1 MVQRRGSRLSGTRG
15 RRSRWL
21 PLGVVTIGASLALL
35 VPSNGFSAGHGVVLA
50 SADASGM
57 DVGVVPPDVAFGFKE
72 GAEVHRFE
80 SETNRLLDIL
90 IHSLYSNKD
99 VFLRELISNA
109 SDALDKLRFLSLTN
123 PKELGTG
130 DVAELDVR
138 ISVDEEARTMTIQ
151 DKGVGMTKEELAKN
165 LGTIAKSGTSAFL
178 EQMEKG
184 ADTSL
189 IGQFGVGFYS
199 AFLVSD
205 WVEVA
210 SKSNKEDKQWLWESN
225 ANGEYS
231 VREDTEGEP
240 LGRGTR
246 ITLHL
251 KEDAA
256 TYLKDEKVT
265 QLIKRYS
272 QFINFPIYYQ
282 TTTMVDREVPVED
295 GDEDASP
302 SDEPL
307 SEDEDEVSDAEDDE
321 GKPKTKFIKVQETEW
336 EKMNDVKA
344 IWLRSPSEVEQH
356 EYDEFFKNLN
366 KGNGNN
372 PLMQSHFSAE
382 GDVEFRSIL
391 FIPNEPAPDMYD
403 NAPGGVSRATLKLY
417 VRRVFISDDFEE
429 LLPKYLSF
437 VKGVVDSDTLP
448 LNVNRETL
456 QQSNALKTIK
466 KKVIRKILDMIRK
479 ASEEYENGEDAGET
493 KIDDEGTPIKLKSKW
508 ENFWEHYSKNI
519 KLGVIED
526 STNRNR
532 LAKLLRF
539 TSSSSPD
546 KGITLQTYV
555 DRMKEGQDNIY
566 FIAAENAEAARKSP
580 FAEKLFKRGYEVL
593 YFLDAMDEYI
603 VQHLTEFDDK
613 KFINVSKDDLKF
625 GEADEAQEKATL
637 KRLKKV
643 YKPLT
648 SWYKDLMSSEVEKV
662 VVSNRLDDTPMVV
675 VSGKY
680 GWSAHMERMMKAQA
694 MHDDRQSEF
703 LRPKKTLELN
713 PRHPLVKELLS
724 RVELTPEDESLRAT
738 ARTLYEMA
746 LLASGFDMDD
756 HTSLS
761 SRVYSMVSANL
772 GIPEDAVVDEEIF
785 DEPTDEADEEVAMGD
800 GDFQSFNMDDFDM
813 DSLRDSMGDDMPQHD
828 EL

>member
-1 MVQRRGSRLSGTRG
+1 
-15 RRSRWL
+15 
-21 PLGVVTIGASLALL
+21 
-35 VPSNGFSAGHGVVLA
+35 
-50 SADASGM
+50 
-57 DVGVVPPDVAFGFKE
+57 
-72 GAEVHRFE
+72 
-80 SETNRLLDIL
+80 
-90 IHSLYSNKD
+90 
-99 VFLRELISNA
+99 
-109 SDALDKLRFLSLTN
+109 
-123 PKELGTG
+123 
-130 DVAELDVR
+130 
-138 ISVDEEARTMTIQ
+138 
-151 DKGVGMTKEELAKN
+151 
-165 LGTIAKSGTSAFL
+165 
-178 EQMEKG
+178 
-184 ADTSL
+184 
-189 IGQFGVGFYS
+189 VGFYS

-205 WVEVA
+205 WVSVA

-256 TYLKDEKVT
+256 SYLKDEKVT

-282 TTTMVDREVPVED
+282 TTTMVDKEVPVDD
-295 GDEDASP
+295 GDGDAEGAEP
-302 SDEPL
+302 KSD
-307 SEDEDEVSDAEDDE
+307 DEDEVSDSEDE
-321 GKPKTKFIKVQETEW
+321 PKTKFIKVPEIEW
-336 EKMNDVKA
+336 EKMNSVKA
-344 IWLRSPSEVEQH
+344 IWLRNPAEVEQL
-356 EYDEFFKNLN
+356 EYNEFFRNLH
-366 KGNGNN
+366 KGTGTD
-372 PLMQSHFSAE
+372 PLTQTHFSAE

-403 NAPGGVSRATLKLY
+403 NAPGGASRATLKLY

-479 ASEEYENGEDAGET
+479 MSDEYDSGEGGGGEV
-493 KIDDEGTPIKLKSKW
+493 KIDDEGTPVKSKPKW
-508 ENFWEHYSKNI
+508 EDFWEHYSKNL

-526 STNRNR
+526 SANRNR

-539 TSSSSPD
+539 SSSASPES
-546 KGITLQTYV
+546 GITLQTYV
-555 DRMKEGQDNIY
+555 DRMKEGQESIY

-593 YFLDAMDEYI
+593 YFLDPMDEYI

-625 GEADEAQEKATL
+625 ADADEAQEKATL
-637 KRLKKV
+637 KRLRKM

-648 SWYKDLMSSEVEKV
+648 SWYKELMSSEVEKV

-694 MHDDRQSEF
+694 MHDDRQSAF

-724 RVELTPEDESLRAT
+724 RVELTPDDEALRDT

-761 SRVYSMVSANL
+761 GRVYNLISATL
-772 GIPEDAVVDEEIF
+772 GIPEDAVVDEEVF
-785 DEPTDEADEEVAMGD
+785 DEPTEEEEEEAEGT
-800 GDFQSFNMDDFDM
+800 GDFQSLNLDD
-813 DSLRDSMGDDMPQHD
+813 LEGMGMGGMDDMPEHD